1 MIRNE
6 ALAAFLRDRRSR
18 VEPAVLGLPSD
29 RRRRVSGLRREEVAQ
44 HAGLSVD
51 YYARLE
57 QGRQR
62 TASPGVLRSLA
73 RTLGLTDDE
82 RAHLFALAHATDE
95 PVVSPA
101 GTLGADRVRHLV
113 TLLGDTPAMV
123 VDPLLDVVDANA
135 AAVLL
140 FADFMA
146 MPADRRNALRWM
158 LVAPEARDR
167 YGPGWADGAADLVG
181 MLRLH
186 AGRQPDDPRLAALTA
201 ELSAGSEEFRQL
213 WQDQTVSTWRRPE
226 KTLRHPAF
234 GEMSFTNDIV
244 AVQGAPELTLVVM
257 ARALLRRTGRHLTL
271 LLGRRTRLRP
281 YSPAAWRMFH
291 WSRRMTAARRDCMA

>member
-6 ALAAFLRDRRSR
+6 ALADFLRDRRGR
-18 VEPAVLGLPSD
+18 IEPGRLGLPHD

-73 RTLGLTDDE
+73 RTLGLNDDE
-82 RAHLFALAHATDE
+82 RTHLFTLAHVAGE
-95 PVVSPA
+95 PAAPPA
-101 GTLGADRVRHLV
+101 GNLGADRVRQLV

-123 VDPLLDVVDANA
+123 VDPLLDVVHANA
-135 AAVLL
+135 GAVFL
-140 FADFMA
+140 FADFAA
-146 MPADRRNALRWM
+146 MPVDRRNAVRWM
-158 LVAPEARDR
+158 MLAPEARER
-167 YGPGWADGAADLVG
+167 YGPEWADGAADLVG

-186 AGRQPDDPRLAALTA
+186 AGRQPDDPRLT
-201 ELSAGSEEFRQL
+201 ELVAGLSPSSEDFRRL
-213 WQDQTVSTWRRPE
+213 WQNQTVSTWRRPA
-226 KTLRHPAF
+226 KTLRHPGF

-244 AVQGAPELTLVVM
+244 AVQGAPELTLVIM
-257 ARALLRRTGRHLTL
+257 APAEPERFSAAL
-271 LLGRRTRLRP
+271 
-281 YSPAAWRMFH
+281 
-291 WSRRMTAARRDCMA
+291 AARM